1 MHTIE
6 QSEQFLMRLGSSK
19 FTVDALRFN
28 NSSPFLETDSLTT
41 LKQWLA
47 SLSIHIKIPVYFR
60 QNSEMEYL
68 SEATDK

>member
-28 NSSPFLETDSLTT
+28 NSSPFLETDS
-41 LKQWLA
+41 
-47 SLSIHIKIPVYFR
+47 
-60 QNSEMEYL
+60 
-68 SEATDK
+68 